1 MDKVIPVE
9 KNKDYEIYIDS
20 FGNMGEGIGK
30 INNFT
35 VFVKGAVKGE
45 KARIKIVKVNKNFAF
60 GKLLKV
66 IEKSDKRC
74 EPICS
79 IYKNCGGCQLQHISY
94 REQLEFKKHKVMDC
108 LERIGKVDTS
118 SIIVHDTIGMEN
130 PYYYRNKVQLPVGEV
145 KGKVKIG
152 FYRERSHEIIEVDR
166 CFIQD
171 ETANEIML
179 IIKKWIEEFN
189 ITGYNEAL
197 GKGTL
202 RHIMIRKAFKT
213 GDIMLALV
221 TNDKNLPHKEEL
233 IHSITTEIK
242 GVKGI
247 IQNINDKKTNVVLGK
262 KEIILWGKG
271 TIQDYIGGFKFNISP
286 KSFFQVN
293 PVQTEKLYGT
303 ALKYAGLTGKE
314 VVFDAYCG
322 TGTISLFLS
331 QNAKKV
337 YGVEIIPEAIENAK
351 INAEQNGVE
360 NAEFIVGKA
369 EEEIPKLIEK
379 RVKPEVV
386 VVDPPRKGCEKS
398 LLYSIAKA
406 SPRTIVYVSC
416 DPATLARDLSV
427 LQGEGYKVL
436 EVQPVDMFPETH
448 HVETVV
454 LMSKAAD
461 SVAIFNR

>member
-79 IYKNCGGCQLQHISY
+79 IYKSCGGCQLQHISY
-94 REQLEFKKHKVMDC
+94 HEQLEFKKHKVIDC

-145 KGKVKIG
+145 KEKAKIG
-152 FYRERSHEIIEVDR
+152 FYRERSHEIIEVDK

-171 ETANEIML
+171 KTANEIML
-179 IIKKWIEEFN
+179 IIKKWIEEFD

-197 GKGTL
+197 GMGTL

-213 GDIMLALV
+213 GEVMLVLV
-221 TNDKNLPHKEEL
+221 TNEKKLPHKQEL
-233 IHSITTEIK
+233 IHSVTTEIK
-242 GVKGI
+242 DIVGI
-247 IQNINDKKTNVVLGK
+247 IQNINDK
-262 KEIILWGKG
+262 
-271 TIQDYIGGFKFNISP
+271 
-286 KSFFQVN
+286 N
-293 PVQTEKLYGT
+293 P
-303 ALKYAGLTGKE
+303 
-314 VVFDAYCG
+314 
-322 TGTISLFLS
+322 
-331 QNAKKV
+331 
-337 YGVEIIPEAIENAK
+337 
-351 INAEQNGVE
+351 
-360 NAEFIVGKA
+360 EFIFMA
-369 EEEIPKLIEK
+369 NNFDLLI
-379 RVKPEVV
+379 
-386 VVDPPRKGCEKS
+386 
-398 LLYSIAKA
+398 
-406 SPRTIVYVSC
+406 
-416 DPATLARDLSV
+416 
-427 LQGEGYKVL
+427 
-436 EVQPVDMFPETH
+436 
-448 HVETVV
+448 
-454 LMSKAAD
+454 
-461 SVAIFNR
+461 

>member
-45 KARIKIVKVNKNFAF
+45 RAKIKIVKVNKNFAF
-60 GKLLKV
+60 GKLLEV

-79 IYKNCGGCQLQHISY
+79 IYNNCGGCQLQHISY
-94 REQLEFKKHKVMDC
+94 SEQLEFKEHKVIDC
-108 LERIGKVDTS
+108 LERIGKLDTN

-130 PYYYRNKVQLPVGEV
+130 PHYYRNKVQLPVGEV
-145 KGKVKIG
+145 YGKVKIG
-152 FYRERSHEIIEVDR
+152 FYRERSHEIIEVDK

-171 ETANEIML
+171 EAANEIML
-179 IIKKWIEEFN
+179 IIKKWIEKFN

-197 GKGTL
+197 GTGIL

-213 GDIMLALV
+213 GDVMLVLV
-221 TNDKNLPHKEEL
+221 TNGANLPHKEKL
-233 IHSITTEIK
+233 IHSITTEVK
-242 GVKGI
+242 GIMGI
-247 IQNINDKKTNVVLGK
+247 IQNINNKKTNVVLGQ
-262 KEIILWGKG
+262 KEITLWGQN
-271 TIQDYIGGFKFNISP
+271 TIQDYIGEFKFNISP

-293 PVQTEKLYGT
+293 PVQTEKLYST

-351 INAEQNGVE
+351 INAKQNGVE
-360 NAEFIVGKA
+360 NAEFIVGKS
-369 EEEIPKLIEK
+369 EEEIPKLIANGI
-379 RVKPEVV
+379 KPEVV

-398 LLYSIAKA
+398 LLYAIAEA

-416 DPATLARDLSV
+416 DPATLGRDLGILS
-427 LQGEGYKVL
+427 ESGYEVV
-436 EVQPVDMFPETH
+436 EVQPVDMFPETG

-454 LMSKAAD
+454 NLCRK
-461 SVAIFNR
+461 

>member
-45 KARIKIVKVNKNFAF
+45 KAKIKIVKVSKNFAF
-60 GKLLKV
+60 GKLLEV

-94 REQLEFKKHKVMDC
+94 SDQLQFKKHKVIDC
-108 LERIGKVDTS
+108 LQRIGKIDIN
-118 SIIVHDTIGMEN
+118 SITVHDTIGMEN

-145 KGKVKIG
+145 NGKVKIG
-152 FYRERSHEIIEVDR
+152 FYRERSHEIIEVDK

-171 ETANEIML
+171 EAANQIMCV
-179 IIKKWIEEFN
+179 IKKWIEEFN
-189 ITGYNEAL
+189 ITGYNESL

-213 GDIMLALV
+213 GDIMIVLV
-221 TNDKNLPHKEEL
+221 TNEKNLPHKEEL
-233 IHSITTEIK
+233 IHSLTTEIK
-242 GVKGI
+242 GIMGI
-247 IQNINDKKTNVVLGK
+247 IQNINNKKTNVVLGK
-262 KEIILWGKG
+262 KEITLWGKN
-271 TIQDYIGGFKFNISP
+271 TIQDYIGEFKFNISP

-293 PVQTEKLYGT
+293 PVQTEKLYST
-303 ALKYAGLTGKE
+303 AMKYAGLTGKE
-314 VVFDAYCG
+314 IVFDAYCG

-351 INAEQNGVE
+351 INAKQNSVT
-360 NAEFIVGKA
+360 NAEFIVGKS
-369 EEEIPKLIEK
+369 EEEIPKLIEEGI
-379 RVKPEVV
+379 KPEVV

-398 LLYSIAKA
+398 LLYSIAEA

-416 DPATLARDLSV
+416 DPATLARDLAV
-427 LQGEGYKVL
+427 LQKEGYEVV
-436 EVQPVDMFPETH
+436 EVQPVDMFPMTG
-448 HVETVV
+448 HVESCV
-454 LMSKAAD
+454 LVKK
-461 SVAIFNR
+461 VEK